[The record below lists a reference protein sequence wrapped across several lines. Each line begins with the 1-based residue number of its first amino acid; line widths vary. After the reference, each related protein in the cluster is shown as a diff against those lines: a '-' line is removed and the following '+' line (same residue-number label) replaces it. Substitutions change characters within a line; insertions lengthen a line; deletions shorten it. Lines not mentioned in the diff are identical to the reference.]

1 MDPYTVFI
9 AMEIAYLCAARVSDV
24 LSLKWEQIGS
34 DGIFI
39 LQGKTGK
46 KQIKAWSPRL
56 QAAIEK
62 AKQLPTSAYVIS
74 NQYGNRYMYKG
85 FNEMWVEAR
94 NHAGKI
100 SGILTDFTFH
110 DLKAKG
116 ISDYEGSSRDKQLFS
131 GHKTEGQV
139 LIYDRKVKVSPTLDV
154 PLPDNI
160 PSNSKCDFCH

>member
-1 MDPYTVFI
+1 
-9 AMEIAYLCAARVSDV
+9 
-24 LSLKWEQIGS
+24 
-34 DGIFI
+34 
-39 LQGKTGK
+39 GK

-94 NHAGKI
+94 NRAGKI

-110 DLKAKG
+110 DL
-116 ISDYEGSSRDKQLFS
+116 
-131 GHKTEGQV
+131 
-139 LIYDRKVKVSPTLDV
+139 
-154 PLPDNI
+154 
-160 PSNSKCDFCH
+160 

>member
-1 MDPYTVFI
+1 MCYHW
-9 AMEIAYLCAARVSDV
+9 
-24 LSLKWEQIGS
+24 KWEQIGN

-39 LQGKTGK
+39 QQGKTGK

-62 AKQLPTSAYVIS
+62 SKTVTNICLC
-74 NQYGNRYMYKG
+74 NQQSIWQPIMYKG

-139 LIYDRKVKVSPTLDV
+139 LIYDRKV
-154 PLPDNI
+154 
-160 PSNSKCDFCH
+160 

>member
-1 MDPYTVFI
+1 MGADWKRRDLYP
-9 AMEIAYLCAARVSDV
+9 AR
-24 LSLKWEQIGS
+24 ENR
-34 DGIFI
+34 
-39 LQGKTGK
+39 K

-94 NHAGKI
+94 NRAGKI

-154 PLPDNI
+154 PLPENI

>member
-1 MDPYTVFI
+1 
-9 AMEIAYLCAARVSDV
+9 
-24 LSLKWEQIGS
+24 
-34 DGIFI
+34 
-39 LQGKTGK
+39 
-46 KQIKAWSPRL
+46 
-56 QAAIEK
+56 
-62 AKQLPTSAYVIS
+62 AYVIS

-94 NHAGKI
+94 NRAGKI

-154 PLPDNI
+154 PLPENI
-160 PSNSKCDFCH
+160 PGKYSK